1 MLGYFMSIIS
11 RALNKFSE
19 LLKIIGAVAITAM
32 MVLTVVDV
40 IGRFFKY
47 PIFGSVEL
55 IGFLATII
63 VAAALP
69 YTYKVDGHVGVEIL
83 VRLLSKKTQ
92 LIIDLFTRTL
102 SLILFSLVTWQ
113 MFLYAKDIH
122 KTGEVSMNLEFPIY
136 YIIYLLAF
144 GLLIFSITILETI
157 FKDIQQLKEL
167 KTK

>member
-1 MLGYFMSIIS
+1 MNLIS
-11 RALNKFSE
+11 NVLDKFSG
-19 LLKIIGAVAITAM
+19 LLKGIGAAALTCM
-32 MVLTVVDV
+32 MLLTVVDV
-40 IGRFFKY
+40 IGRFFKH

-55 IGFLATII
+55 VGFLATIV

-83 VRLLSKKTQ
+83 VRLLSKKAQ
-92 LIIDLFTRTL
+92 LLIDIFTRTL
-102 SLILFSLVTWQ
+102 SLGLFYLVAWQ
-113 MFLYAKDIH
+113 MFLYATDIH

-144 GLLIFSITILETI
+144 GLMVFTIIILEAI
-157 FKDIQQLKEL
+157 FKNIKQLREL

>member
-1 MLGYFMSIIS
+1 MSIIFKV
-11 RALNKFSE
+11 LDKFSGY
-19 LLKIIGAVAITAM
+19 LKFIGAVAITVM
-32 MVLTVVDV
+32 MLLTVVDV

-63 VAAALP
+63 VTAALP
-69 YTYKVDGHVGVEIL
+69 YTYKVEGHVGVEIL

-92 LIIDLFTRTL
+92 LIMDIFTRTL
-102 SLILFSLVTWQ
+102 SLFLFCLVAWQ
-113 MFLYAKDIH
+113 MFLYAEDIH

-144 GLLIFSITILETI
+144 GLMVFSVTIIETI
-157 FKDIQQLKEL
+157 FEDIKQLREL